1 MHHLFKTVK
10 TLVYEK
16 VTGCSKKDPIRG
28 TLSVPSVTNFYKKS
42 GKNNEQYS
50 LLFLRFYITTREEK
64 LGGLTI
70 NLLSQCEKWKLGI
83 NLSSA

>member
-10 TLVYEK
+10 TLIYEK
-16 VTGCSKKDPIRG
+16 VTGCSKKDPIRE
-28 TLSVPSVTNFYKKS
+28 TLSVPAVTNFYKKS
-42 GKNNEQYS
+42 GKNNELAVSEVLYNNK
-50 LLFLRFYITTREEK
+50 RGETGRTD
-64 LGGLTI
+64 